1 MLIGIVTDCERSE
14 MVFSNSTIV
23 NIVAGDLAIS
33 DTCAVVALLTLWAN
47 FGRSMTNKF
56 YRPKKSM

>member
-1 MLIGIVTDCERSE
+1 MSIVIQEFCERSA

-23 NIVAGDLAIS
+23 NMVAGDFVIS
-33 DTCAVVALLTLWAN
+33 EACATVALLTLCAN
-47 FGRSMTNKF
+47 SGRSVTNKF